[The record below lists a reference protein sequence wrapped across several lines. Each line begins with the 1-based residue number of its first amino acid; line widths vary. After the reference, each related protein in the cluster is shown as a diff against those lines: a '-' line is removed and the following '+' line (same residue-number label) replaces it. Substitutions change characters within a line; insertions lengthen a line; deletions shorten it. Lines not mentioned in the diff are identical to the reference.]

1 MFFDDRKLTSR
12 GAIPRD
18 QLKVLERPLEPFV
31 IMSGPEL
38 VASVGDEMIFDVE
51 CYTNYF
57 LVSFRHVKSK
67 KVVLFELSPDSRI
80 DYRFLGWM
88 VYAFLLIGFNS
99 KNYDIVMTFAALQGF
114 NCGQLKE
121 ISDAIIVGQ
130 KRPDEIFEQY
140 SFHVDRRVNHIDIA
154 EVCPLPGKKG
164 EGKSLKVY
172 AARLHAK
179 RLQDLPF
186 DPAKLLTYDEAMK
199 LRDYNI
205 NADLPNTEL
214 IWLFLKEE
222 IALRIRMSE
231 QYGEDLRSKSDAQ
244 ISEVVIVSEA
254 AKIMGRRPKRASYT
268 EGETFF
274 YKAPAYVSYR
284 SHELQTM
291 LQKLQAAPFVINEFG
306 SPKCAAVQEIEVI
319 ISGVPYAMGL
329 GGLHSRESCRTLE
342 CNDKFG
348 LSDIDV
354 SSYYP
359 RLTLNEKL
367 EPASMGPVYL
377 TVLETLVDRRLE
389 AKGRVTVAKKAG
401 TKPNPIDV
409 AEQDGIKIVVN
420 GAFGKSG
427 SPYSMMYAP
436 SGMIQVTLTGQV
448 SILMLI
454 EWLTDAGFT
463 VVSANTDGIAV
474 YYDRSKRALL
484 DEIVAYWGKL
494 CNLETEETQYKG
506 MYQRDVNNYI
516 AVTVDEDVKLKGKYA
531 EKGSARNSVLAKN
544 PEAVIISDA
553 LVDYITKRTP
563 IMETLRA
570 CSDIRRFC
578 VVRNVTGGT
587 QKDGFFLGKVVRY
600 YYGKNSPGP
609 ISCVRDGSNVPNSD
623 GATPCMDLPDALP
636 ADLNL
641 DRYLAIATE
650 ELANIGLL
658 QTQTSLF

>member
-18 QLKVLERPLEPFV
+18 QLRVIERPIEPFE

-38 VASVGDEMIFDVE
+38 VAAVGDTMIFDVE
-51 CYTNYF
+51 CYINYF
-57 LVSFRHVKSK
+57 LVSFRHEKTG
-67 KVVLFELSPDSRI
+67 KVVIFENSPDAQI
-80 DYRFLGWM
+80 DLSFLGWM
-88 VYAFLLIGFNS
+88 LYAFLLVGFNS
-99 KNYDIVMTFAALQGF
+99 KNYDIVMAFAALQGLS
-114 NCGQLKE
+114 CGQLKE
-121 ISDAIIVGQ
+121 ISDAIIIGQ
-130 KRPDEIFEQY
+130 KRPDEICEEYGFY
-140 SFHVDRRVNHIDIA
+140 IDKRVNHIDIA

-179 RLQDLPF
+179 RLQDLPY
-186 DPAKLLTYDEAMK
+186 DPACVLTYEQAMK

-214 IWLFLKEE
+214 IYQSLTQEL
-222 IALRIRMSE
+222 ALRQRMTV

-244 ISEVVIVSEA
+244 ISEVVIVNEA
-254 AKIMGRRPKRASYT
+254 AKLMGRRPKRASYT

-274 YKAPAYVSYR
+274 YRAPAYVAYR
-284 SHELQTM
+284 SAELQTM

-306 SPKCAAVQEIEVI
+306 SPKCETVQEISVV

-329 GGLHSRESCRTLE
+329 GGLHSRETCRTIE
-342 CNDKFG
+342 ATETHG

-354 SSYYP
+354 ASYYP

-367 EPASMGPVYL
+367 APESMGPVYGA
-377 TVLETLVDRRLE
+377 VLETLVDRRLA

-401 TKPNPIDV
+401 LALDPLDV
-409 AEQDGIKIVVN
+409 AEQDGLKIVIN

-436 SGMIQVTLTGQV
+436 RGMIQVTLGGQV

-454 EWLTDAGFT
+454 EWLTDAGFA

-474 YYDRSKRALL
+474 YYDRSRRALL
-484 DEIVAYWGKL
+484 EQIVAYWGKT
-494 CNLETEETQYKG
+494 CNLETEETQYRG

-516 AVTVDEDVKLKGKYA
+516 AVTVDGEVKLKGKYA

-553 LVDYITKRTP
+553 LVAYITKRVP
-563 IMETLRA
+563 IMDTLKA
-570 CSDIRRFC
+570 CTDIRRFV
-578 VVRNVTGGT
+578 VVRNCSGGA
-587 QKDGFFLGKVVRY
+587 QKDGYYLGKVVRY
-600 YYGKNSPGP
+600 YYGKNSPGV
-609 ISCVRDGSNVPNSD
+609 ITYVKDGNAVANSD
-623 GATPCMDLPDALP
+623 GATPCMDLPDAIP
-636 ADLNL
+636 PNIDL

-650 ELANIGLL
+650 ELENIGLL
-658 QTQTSLF
+658 QTQATLF